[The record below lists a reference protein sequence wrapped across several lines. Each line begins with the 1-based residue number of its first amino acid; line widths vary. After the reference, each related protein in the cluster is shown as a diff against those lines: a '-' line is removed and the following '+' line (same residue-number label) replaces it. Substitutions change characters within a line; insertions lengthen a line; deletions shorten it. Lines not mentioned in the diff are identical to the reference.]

1 LVENKEQIVLELL
14 ARHKALTLDNLAE
27 LVFDSDIKACYQT
40 VRGLVQKRLILARKN
55 PQDQRRRYVLL
66 SKKGIQ
72 IAPEHLRGG
81 LMSAYANRR
90 RAEYETEINEI
101 YVAALKAGIPASL
114 ILDRDDA
121 LKVLGI
127 LPAES
132 PIAWLMGADSARYA
146 VYLRKPEKRS
156 FLLSGIKETHGKV
169 AGHVVF
175 YRDVDLSKDRRWFI
189 DQVLPGDVHL
199 FRLEDMPSFVRLL
212 RDPSGWIDVFK
223 ESLEILSPGGRIYPA
238 PSGCPLEW
246 MWDKRGN
253 PLLIGD
259 LTTGNVALAARVK
272 ELRLDYMQRSRW
284 GDGVLLLVYDGKDAA
299 VWAKLLGYR
308 PWVWFLSLD
317 GPALYRCVGGNVVLF
332 RRAQQ
337 PEEGS
342 GLLAKA

>member
-1 LVENKEQIVLELL
+1 MESKEQIVLNLL
-14 ARHKALTLDNLAE
+14 MKHKALALDNMAE
-27 LVFDSDIKACYQT
+27 LAFDGDLKSCYQ
-40 VRGLVQKRLILARKN
+40 VLRGLVRKRLVLARKN

-72 IAPEHLRGG
+72 SVPEHFRSG
-81 LMSAYANRR
+81 LMSTYANRA

-114 ILDRDDA
+114 ILGRDDA
-121 LKVLGI
+121 LRVLGI
-127 LPAES
+127 LPAQS
-132 PIAWLMGADSARYA
+132 PIAWLMGASSARYA

-156 FLLSGIKETHGKV
+156 FLLSGIKETHNKV
-169 AGHVVF
+169 AGHVIF
-175 YRDVDLSKDRRWFI
+175 YQAVDLNRDRRWFI
-189 DQVLPGDVHL
+189 DQVLPGNVHL
-199 FRLEDMPSFVRLL
+199 LRLEDMPLFARLL
-212 RDPSGWIDVFK
+212 RDPSGWIDAFK
-223 ESLEILSPGGRIYPA
+223 ECLEVLSPGGRIYPA

-272 ELRLDYMQRSRW
+272 ELRLDYMQQSRW
-284 GDGVLLLVYDGKDAA
+284 GDGVLLFVYNSKDAV

-332 RRAQQ
+332 RRAQR